1 MSSIQ
6 KRGDKWRAFVLVDG
20 KRYSK
25 TFRLKKEALE
35 WAITQEEDGVLE
47 NHTFKDL
54 IVKYRPVAEKHL
66 GSKSETSKL
75 NRIQEKV
82 SFIDTPLEYIT
93 KAMLSG
99 WRDARIN
106 EVGPSTVNREF
117 CVIRAMFNMA
127 VRDLGWLRTNPALT
141 VTLPADPPP
150 RRRGVSQVEIDT
162 ITEVLEKT
170 PHGKPVAQMF
180 KLSIETGMR
189 MGEMLSLTWDRV
201 KDKFVILDRTK
212 NGDRREV
219 PLSPVARA
227 IIADRRGID
236 PEKVFD
242 LTTPVATDRFIK
254 AKKRTPYKDVRFH
267 DARSE
272 AVTRL
277 SKKLDVMQLAK
288 MIGHRD
294 PRSLMFYYAES
305 SDSLADRL

>member
-47 NHTFKDL
+47 KHTFKDL
-54 IVKYRPVAEKHL
+54 IVKYIPVVEKHR
-66 GSKSETSKL
+66 GSKSEMCKINNIRSTVEFL
-75 NRIQEKV
+75 
-82 SFIDTPLEYIT
+82 DLPLEYLT
-93 KAMLSG
+93 KAMLSV
-99 WRDARIN
+99 WRDARLI
-106 EVGPSTVNREF
+106 EVKASTVNREF
-117 CVIRAMFNMA
+117 CVIRSMLNMA
-127 VRDLGWLRTNPALT
+127 VNDLGWLRANPA
-141 VTLPADPPP
+141 VSVMLPPDPPP
-150 RRRGVSQVEIDT
+150 RRRGVSQAEIDD
-162 ITEVLEKT
+162 ITAVLEAT
-170 PHGKPVAQMF
+170 PHGRPVAQMF
-180 KLSIETGMR
+180 RLSIETGMR
-189 MGEMLSLTWDRV
+189 MGEITALTWDRV
-201 KDKFVILDRTK
+201 KDKFLILDVTK

-219 PLSPVARA
+219 PLSPAARN
-227 IIADRRGID
+227 IIAERRGID
-236 PEKVFD
+236 PVAVFA
-242 LTTPVATDRFIK
+242 LTTPLASDRFIK
-254 AKKRTPYKDVRFH
+254 AKKRTPHKDVRFH

-305 SDSLADRL
+305 SESLADRL